1 MIGPDGAAAVG
12 WVEAARRNRD
22 LRVARLP
29 LEGVSVLVKASAR

>member
-29 LEGVSVLVKASAR
+29 LEAVSVKIRAILG